1 MLSVNFN
8 VNYTFICIFA
18 AFKKQTMN
26 STRQQKIASL
36 LQKELANIFL
46 QDSTNV
52 YGCMIT
58 VTNATITS
66 DLSIARAYLSIYLA
80 PNNDKDAVIGAVRA
94 NTKDVRFRLGQKIK
108 NQLRVVP
115 QLEFFI
121 DDTLDYM
128 ENIDRL
134 LKQ

>member
-1 MLSVNFN
+1 
-8 VNYTFICIFA
+8 
-18 AFKKQTMN
+18 MN
-26 STRQQKIASL
+26 TTRQQKIASL

-46 QDSTNV
+46 LDGKNV

-58 VTNATITS
+58 VTKATITS
-66 DLSIARAYLSIYLA
+66 DLSIGRAYLSIYMA
-80 PNNDKDAVIGAVRA
+80 PDKDVIIKAIRE
-94 NTKDVRFRLGQKIK
+94 NTKDIRFRLGQKIK
-108 NQLRVVP
+108 SQLRVVP

>member
-1 MLSVNFN
+1 
-8 VNYTFICIFA
+8 
-18 AFKKQTMN
+18 MN
-26 STRQQKIASL
+26 TTRQQKITSL

-46 QDSTNV
+46 TDSNNV

-58 VTNATITS
+58 VTKATITS
-66 DLSIARAYLSIYLA
+66 DLSIARGYLSIYLA
-80 PNNDKDAVIGAVRA
+80 PNNDKEAVIKAVRA
-94 NTKDVRFRLGQKIK
+94 NTKDIRYRLGQKIK

-134 LKQ
+134 LKQS

>member
-1 MLSVNFN
+1 
-8 VNYTFICIFA
+8 
-18 AFKKQTMN
+18 MN

-46 QDSTNV
+46 QDSKNV

-66 DLSIARAYLSIYLA
+66 DLSIARGYLSIYMA
-80 PNNDKDAVIGAVRA
+80 TDKDAVMAAIRA
-94 NTKDVRFRLGQKIK
+94 NTKDIRFRLGQKVK

-134 LKQ
+134 LKP

>member
-1 MLSVNFN
+1 
-8 VNYTFICIFA
+8 
-18 AFKKQTMN
+18 MN

-46 QDSTNV
+46 QDSKNV

-66 DLSIARAYLSIYLA
+66 DLSIARGYLSIYMA
-80 PNNDKDAVIGAVRA
+80 TDKDAVMAAIRA
-94 NTKDVRFRLGQKIK
+94 NTKDIRFRLGQKVK

>member
-1 MLSVNFN
+1 
-8 VNYTFICIFA
+8 
-18 AFKKQTMN
+18 MN

-36 LQKELANIFL
+36 LQRELANMLL
-46 QDSTNV
+46 QDSKSLYN
-52 YGCMIT
+52 CMIT
-58 VTNATITS
+58 VTQVTITS
-66 DLSIARAYLSIYLA
+66 DLSIARAYLSIYMV
-80 PNNDKDAVIGAVRA
+80 PDKDAVIAAVRA
-94 NTKDVRFRLGQKIK
+94 NTKDIRFRLGQRIK

-115 QLEFFI
+115 HLEFFI

>member
-1 MLSVNFN
+1 
-8 VNYTFICIFA
+8 
-18 AFKKQTMN
+18 
-26 STRQQKIASL
+26 
-36 LQKELANIFL
+36 
-46 QDSTNV
+46 
-52 YGCMIT
+52 MIT
-58 VTNATITS
+58 VTQVTITS
-66 DLSIARAYLSIYLA
+66 DLSIARAYLSIYMA
-80 PNNDKDAVIGAVRA
+80 PDKDIVIGAVRA
-94 NTKDVRFRLGQKIK
+94 NTKDIRFRLGQKIK

>member
-1 MLSVNFN
+1 
-8 VNYTFICIFA
+8 
-18 AFKKQTMN
+18 MN
-26 STRQQKIASL
+26 TTRQQKIASL
-36 LQKELANIFL
+36 LQRELANIFL
-46 QDSTNV
+46 QDSKSIYN
-52 YGCMIT
+52 CMIT
-58 VTNATITS
+58 VTKATITS
-66 DLSIARAYLSIYLA
+66 DLSIARGYLSIYMA
-80 PNNDKDAVIGAVRA
+80 DNKDAVIAAVRA
-94 NTKDVRFRLGQKIK
+94 NTKDIRYRLGQRIK

>member
-1 MLSVNFN
+1 
-8 VNYTFICIFA
+8 
-18 AFKKQTMN
+18 MN
-26 STRQQKIASL
+26 TTRQQKIASL
-36 LQKELANIFL
+36 LQRELANIFL
-46 QDSTNV
+46 QDSKSIYN
-52 YGCMIT
+52 CMIT
-58 VTNATITS
+58 VTKATITS
-66 DLSIARAYLSIYLA
+66 DLSIAD
-80 PNNDKDAVIGAVRA
+80 NKDAVIAAVRA
-94 NTKDVRFRLGQKIK
+94 NTKDIRYRLGQRIK